1 MGLTGSRRVC
11 QNRSWTLA
19 VWLRSGARVGIRAG
33 TGRSRQRG
41 PAAGRGGG
49 GAEAGSGAVSSAL
62 ALNPTV
68 PAEAPP
74 GAGRADSR
82 GATQREDGGSFRI
95 RVRGGLEART
105 AEEHVVAALSAHR
118 AGDLT
123 RAASLYRSALELRP
137 GDAELWNNLGTV
149 YRALSLP
156 EEALVAL
163 RAAVEAEPRYAPAW
177 SNLGVVL
184 DMLDREGEAM
194 EAFREALRRDPGNL
208 GAKVNLANK
217 YHALGMRGDARRLL
231 GEVLRVDP
239 ALPEA
244 HYGLARVQEDEGE
257 IDEAVRHYGLFL
269 ELGRGR
275 FPALEERVAD
285 HLVGLSG
292 ADR

>member
-1 MGLTGSRRVC
+1 VE
-11 QNRSWTLA
+11 Q
-19 VWLRSGARVGIRAG
+19 
-33 TGRSRQRG
+33 
-41 PAAGRGGG
+41 
-49 GAEAGSGAVSSAL
+49 
-62 ALNPTV
+62 
-68 PAEAPP
+68 
-74 GAGRADSR
+74 
-82 GATQREDGGSFRI
+82 
-95 RVRGGLEART
+95 T
-105 AEEHVVAALSAHR
+105 AEEHVAAALSAHR
-118 AGDLT
+118 SGELT
-123 RAASLYRSALELRP
+123 QAASLYRSALELRP

-177 SNLGVVL
+177 SNLGLVL
-184 DMLDREGEAM
+184 DMLEREGEAM

-231 GEVLRVDP
+231 DEVLRADRS
-239 ALPEA
+239 LPEA
-244 HYGLARVQEDEGE
+244 HYALARVQEDAGE

-292 ADR
+292 MGR